1 MAAMRRLAL
10 SLALA
15 MGAAGTASP
24 ISRVLE
30 LLGGMEDKIK
40 KQGMEADEAMKEAGE
55 FCRQRSRDL
64 GYSIKTSTDEKED
77 LEAKISKSTSKLESI
92 ASTLQETSQGIE
104 TNEAE
109 LSKATEVREKEK
121 ADFATS
127 EQDLLDTMDSM
138 TRALGVLEKEAAKG
152 KSESLLQVQQAPNVL
167 FALEAMVSKS
177 LISTADRD
185 GLTAFL
191 QNSEQQAP
199 AVPAYEP
206 KSGGVTDMLRDL
218 QDKAKT
224 ELYSLRAK
232 EAQAKSDYQMLRQSL
247 EDEIKYAKEKVAQM
261 QAAQAEESS
270 DKASNEKDLKE
281 STTNFAEDSKELVE
295 LTAECKRK
303 KEDYEEESK
312 EHADELQALGT
323 AKDALIKKTGAAEA
337 QAYSFLQL
345 GQESSAGYPGKK
357 VVQMLRDAAR
367 RTDSTGISLLARQV
381 SNLIREGEAQPAQ
394 KKDVFASI
402 KTLISN
408 MISSKEKSLLE
419 DTSRAAQCKKD
430 MKVAKEKVEA
440 KTSEF
445 HKYQNKID
453 KLVSKSA
460 GLKAEVSELQQALS
474 TLAEAKANATAIRK
488 KESAIFKKT
497 EPELQQGLEGVKIAL
512 KVLRDYYGEQGAG
525 AATGIIGMLE
535 VVDSDFT
542 KNLAEIRVAEK
553 TAAEDYEE
561 DEKEMKLETTRKEQD
576 LKYKTQAYQR
586 LDADVTEVQGDADS
600 VQSVLDDAKQYAETV
615 KAKCT
620 VTPESYE
627 EKKAARQQEI
637 DDLKAALAALDSSS
651 AASFIQLRETSA
663 PRQLR
668 GSHAANTMDN

>member
-40 KQGMEADEAMKEAGE
+40 TQGLEADETMKEAGE

-77 LEAKISKSTSKLESI
+77 LDAKIAKSSSKIES
-92 ASTLQETSQGIE
+92 ATSTLQETSQGIE
-104 TNEAE
+104 TDEAE
-109 LSKATEVREKEK
+109 LSKATEVRETEK

-138 TRALGVLEKEAAKG
+138 TRALGVLEKEAANKG
-152 KSESLLQVQQAPNVL
+152 KSESLLQVQQAPNIL

-185 GLTAFL
+185 GLSAFL
-191 QNSEQQAP
+191 QNSEHQAP

-206 KSGGVTDMLRDL
+206 KSGGVTDLLRDL

-224 ELYSLRAK
+224 ELYNLRTK
-232 EAQAKSDYQMLRQSL
+232 ETQSKNDYQMLSQSL
-247 EDEIKYAKEKVAQM
+247 KDEIKYAKEKVAQL
-261 QAAQAEESS
+261 QSAQAEESS

-281 STTNFAEDSKELVE
+281 ATTNFAEDSKELEE
-295 LTAECKRK
+295 LTAECRRK

-312 EHADELQALGT
+312 EHADELQALAT
-323 AKDALIKKTGAAEA
+323 AKDALTKNTGAAESGT
-337 QAYSFLQL
+337 YSFLQL
-345 GQESSAGYPGKK
+345 AEESSAGYPGKE
-357 VVQMLRDAAR
+357 VVQLLRDAAR
-367 RTDSTGISLLARQV
+367 RTDSTAISLLARQV
-381 SNLIREGEAQPAQ
+381 SNLIRDAQPAQ
-394 KKDVFASI
+394 GKDVFASI

-408 MISSKEKSLLE
+408 MISSKEKSVLE
-419 DTSRAAQCKKD
+419 DTSHAAQCKND
-430 MKVAKEKVEA
+430 MKTATEKVGA

-445 HKYQNKID
+445 RKYQNKID

-460 GLKAEVSELQQALS
+460 GLKAEVSELQKALS
-474 TLAEAKANATAIRK
+474 SLAEATATATAIRR

-497 EPELQQGLEGVKIAL
+497 APELDQGLEGVKLAL
-512 KVLRDYYGEQGAG
+512 KTLRDYYGEQGTG

-542 KNLAEIRVAEK
+542 KNLAEIRVAES
-553 TAAEDYEE
+553 TAAEDFEKE
-561 DEKEMKLETTRKEQD
+561 EKEMKLEKTRKQQD

-620 VTPESYE
+620 VTPESYA
-627 EKKAARQQEI
+627 EKKAARQKEI

-651 AASFIQLRETSA
+651 ATSLIQKRETSA
-663 PRQLR
+663 LRQLR
-668 GSHAANTMDN
+668 GSHGAAVMDN